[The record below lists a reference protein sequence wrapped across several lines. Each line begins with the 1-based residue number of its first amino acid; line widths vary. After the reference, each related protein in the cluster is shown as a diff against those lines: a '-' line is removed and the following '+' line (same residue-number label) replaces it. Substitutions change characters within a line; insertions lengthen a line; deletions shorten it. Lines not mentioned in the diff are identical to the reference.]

1 MTDRQSAPADSERT
15 RRRRQAEERAKRAL
29 AAWKWQADV
38 WPLWAFAG
46 SLAVPE
52 GGTKCKVEQLQMG
65 AKLEDE
71 AMDML
76 LFGRL
81 AP

>member
-1 MTDRQSAPADSERT
+1 MTAPAESERT
-15 RRRRQAEERAKRAL
+15 RRRRQAQERAERAL
-29 AAWKWQADV
+29 AAWQWAGDR

-52 GGTKCKVEQLQMG
+52 GGTKRKV
-65 AKLEDE
+65 AR
-71 AMDML
+71 MDINAPLAEPGGDVL
-76 LFGRL
+76 LFGRM